1 MPRYDTVE
9 LIGDIGVKPKTTAF
23 IQIDVGG
30 CQQPAGWF
38 DQLDPQW
45 NVTQCV
51 LDKVNLIYISYVISF
66 NYAQ

>member
-30 CQQPAGWF
+30 CQQPVGCF
-38 DQLDPQW
+38 HQLDPQW
-45 NVTQCV
+45 NITQCI
-51 LDKVNLIYISYVISF
+51 LDKVKFHKIIVR
-66 NYAQ
+66 